1 MDNDFEIEILD
12 EEVESAPQGQL
23 PSNYLT
29 FGEIRP
35 DDVQVYIKQDV
46 YKALEEFAV
55 SDTRKELGSILLGAY
70 IRKDGGLHVII
81 SDYVEAR
88 YTDASASTLTFT
100 HETWD
105 YIHSQHETRY
115 PDRKIIGWQHTH
127 PNYGIFLSNY
137 DMFIQENFF
146 DLPFQI
152 AYVIDPIQNLRGFF
166 QWKNGKVE
174 KLKGYH
180 VYDDGTKPIKIEQI
194 RVKKEASAPAGTP
207 VAVRIL
213 ILLLCLVTAA
223 LSFFAVSLGR
233 NYARLLEQQKELS
246 AQLAAQQGIIQEQS
260 RQLEDRRGE
269 LEAQQKQVSILQQL
283 LVDSILDP
291 TGTDAA
297 GALLGALERGELTVP
312 DQEQVMAKLR
322 AAAGTSEPETADPA
336 YIQYTVA
343 RGDTLAKICA
353 RHGIDYEANIDTILK
368 INGLENADLIIAGQT
383 ILLPSAGK

>member
-12 EEVESAPQGQL
+12 EEVESAPQGQR

-35 DDVQVYIKQDV
+35 DDVQVYIRQDV
-46 YKALEEFAV
+46 YRALEEFAV
-55 SDTRKELGSILLGAY
+55 SDTRKELGSILLGDY
-70 IRKDGGLHVII
+70 IQKDDALHVVI
-81 SDYVEAR
+81 SNYVEAK

-105 YIHSQHETRY
+105 DIHSQHETRY

-180 VYDDGTKPIKIEQI
+180 VYEDGTKPIKIEQI
-194 RVKKEASAPAGTP
+194 RVKKEVSAPAGTP

-213 ILLLCLVTAA
+213 ILLLCLVTAV
-223 LSFFAVSLGR
+223 LSFFVVSLGR
-233 NYARLLEQQKELS
+233 NYARLLEQQEALS

-260 RQLEDRRGE
+260 RQLEAQNAA
-269 LEAQQKQVSILQQL
+269 LEEQQKKVSVLQQL

-312 DQEQVMAKLR
+312 KQERVMAQLH
-322 AAAGTSEPETADPA
+322 AAAGDSEPEPA
-336 YIQYTVA
+336 GPEYIQYTVA
-343 RGDTLAKICA
+343 RGDTLAEICA

-368 INGLENADLIIAGQT
+368 LNGMGNADLIIAGQT
-383 ILLPSAGK
+383 ILLPSAK

>member
-12 EEVESAPQGQL
+12 EEVESAPQGQR

-35 DDVQVYIKQDV
+35 DDVQVYIRQDV
-46 YKALEEFAV
+46 YRALEEFAV
-55 SDTRKELGSILLGAY
+55 SDTRKELGSILLGDY
-70 IRKDGGLHVII
+70 IQKDDALHVVI
-81 SDYVEAR
+81 SNYVEAK

-105 YIHSQHETRY
+105 DIHSQHETRY

-180 VYDDGTKPIKIEQI
+180 VYEDGTKPIKIEQI
-194 RVKKEASAPAGTP
+194 RVKKEVSAPAGTP

-213 ILLLCLVTAA
+213 ILLLCLVTAV
-223 LSFFAVSLGR
+223 LSFFVVSLGR
-233 NYARLLEQQKELS
+233 NYARLLEQQEALS
-246 AQLAAQQGIIQEQS
+246 AQLAAQQEIIQEQS
-260 RQLEDRRGE
+260 RQLEAQNAA
-269 LEAQQKQVSILQQL
+269 LEEQQKKVSVLQQL

-312 DQEQVMAKLR
+312 KQERVMAQLH
-322 AAAGTSEPETADPA
+322 AAAGDSEPEPA
-336 YIQYTVA
+336 GPEYIQYTVA
-343 RGDTLAKICA
+343 RGDTLAEICA

-368 INGLENADLIIAGQT
+368 LNGMENADLIIAGQT
-383 ILLPSAGK
+383 ILLPSAK

>member
-12 EEVESAPQGQL
+12 EEVESAPQGQR

-35 DDVQVYIKQDV
+35 DDVQVYIRQDV
-46 YKALEEFAV
+46 YRALEEFAV
-55 SDTRKELGSILLGAY
+55 SDTRKELGSILLGDY
-70 IRKDGGLHVII
+70 IQKDDALHVVI
-81 SDYVEAR
+81 SNYVEAK

-105 YIHSQHETRY
+105 DIHSQHETRY

-180 VYDDGTKPIKIEQI
+180 VYEDGTKPIKIEQI
-194 RVKKEASAPAGTP
+194 RVKKEVSAPAGTP

-213 ILLLCLVTAA
+213 ILLLCLVTAV
-223 LSFFAVSLGR
+223 LSFFVVSLGR
-233 NYARLLEQQKELS
+233 NYARLLEQQEALS

-260 RQLEDRRGE
+260 RQLEAQNAA
-269 LEAQQKQVSILQQL
+269 LEEQQKKVSVLQQL

-312 DQEQVMAKLR
+312 KQQRVMAQLH
-322 AAAGTSEPETADPA
+322 AAAGDSEPEPA
-336 YIQYTVA
+336 GPEYIQYTVA
-343 RGDTLAKICA
+343 RGDTLAEICA

-368 INGLENADLIIAGQT
+368 LNGMGNADLIIAGQT
-383 ILLPSAGK
+383 ILLPSAK

>member
-12 EEVESAPQGQL
+12 EEVESAPQGQR

-35 DDVQVYIKQDV
+35 DDVQVYIRQDV
-46 YKALEEFAV
+46 YRALEEFAV
-55 SDTRKELGSILLGAY
+55 SDTRKELGSILLGDY
-70 IRKDGGLHVII
+70 IQKDDALHVVI
-81 SDYVEAR
+81 SNYVEAK

-105 YIHSQHETRY
+105 DIHSQHETRY

-180 VYDDGTKPIKIEQI
+180 VYEDGTKPIKIEQI
-194 RVKKEASAPAGTP
+194 RVKKEVSAPAGMP

-213 ILLLCLVTAA
+213 ILLLCLVTAV
-223 LSFFAVSLGR
+223 LSFFVVSLGR
-233 NYARLLEQQKELS
+233 NYARLLEQQEALS

-260 RQLEDRRGE
+260 RQLEAQNAA
-269 LEAQQKQVSILQQL
+269 LEEQQKKVSVLQQL

-312 DQEQVMAKLR
+312 KQERVMAQLH
-322 AAAGTSEPETADPA
+322 AAAGDSEPEPA
-336 YIQYTVA
+336 GPEYIQYTVA
-343 RGDTLAKICA
+343 RGDTLAEICA

-368 INGLENADLIIAGQT
+368 LNGMEYADLIIAGQT
-383 ILLPSAGK
+383 ILLPSAK

>member
-12 EEVESAPQGQL
+12 EEVESAPQGQR

-35 DDVQVYIKQDV
+35 DDVQVYIRQDV

-55 SDTRKELGSILLGAY
+55 SDTRKELGSILLGDY
-70 IRKDGGLHVII
+70 IQKDDALHVVI
-81 SDYVEAR
+81 SNYVEAK

-105 YIHSQHETRY
+105 DIHSQHETRY

-180 VYDDGTKPIKIEQI
+180 VYEDGTKPIKIEQI
-194 RVKKEASAPAGTP
+194 RVKKEVSAPAGTP

-213 ILLLCLVTAA
+213 ILLLCLVTAV
-223 LSFFAVSLGR
+223 LSFFVVSLGR
-233 NYARLLEQQKELS
+233 NYARLLEQQEALS

-260 RQLEDRRGE
+260 RQLEAQNAA
-269 LEAQQKQVSILQQL
+269 LEEQQKKVSVLQQL

-312 DQEQVMAKLR
+312 KQERVMAQLH
-322 AAAGTSEPETADPA
+322 AAAGDSEPEPA
-336 YIQYTVA
+336 GPEYIQYTVA
-343 RGDTLAKICA
+343 RGDTLAEICA

-368 INGLENADLIIAGQT
+368 LNGMENADLIIAGQT
-383 ILLPSAGK
+383 ILLPSAK

>member
-12 EEVESAPQGQL
+12 EEVESAPQGQR

-35 DDVQVYIKQDV
+35 DDVQVYIRQDV
-46 YKALEEFAV
+46 YRALEEFAV
-55 SDTRKELGSILLGAY
+55 SDTRKELGSILLGDY
-70 IRKDGGLHVII
+70 IQKDDALHVVI
-81 SDYVEAR
+81 SNYVEAK

-100 HETWD
+100 HETWGD
-105 YIHSQHETRY
+105 IHSQHETRY

-180 VYDDGTKPIKIEQI
+180 VYEDGTKPIKIEQI
-194 RVKKEASAPAGTP
+194 RVKKEVSAPAGTP

-213 ILLLCLVTAA
+213 ILLLCLVTAV
-223 LSFFAVSLGR
+223 LSFFVVSLGR
-233 NYARLLEQQKELS
+233 NYARLLEQQEALS

-260 RQLEDRRGE
+260 RQLEAQNAA
-269 LEAQQKQVSILQQL
+269 LEEQQKKVSVLQQL
-283 LVDSILDP
+283 LVDSILDL

-312 DQEQVMAKLR
+312 KQERVMAQLH
-322 AAAGTSEPETADPA
+322 AAAGDSEPEPA
-336 YIQYTVA
+336 GPEYIQYTVA
-343 RGDTLAKICA
+343 RGDTLAEICA

-368 INGLENADLIIAGQT
+368 LNGMENADLIIAGQT
-383 ILLPSAGK
+383 ILLPSAK